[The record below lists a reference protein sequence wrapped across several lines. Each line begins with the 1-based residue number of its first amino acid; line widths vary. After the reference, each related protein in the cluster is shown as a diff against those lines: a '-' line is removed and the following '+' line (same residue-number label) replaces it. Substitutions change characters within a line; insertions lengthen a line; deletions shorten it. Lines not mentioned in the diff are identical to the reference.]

1 MTSFVGHVPF
11 TTVHKDWLGINLSLP
26 NQAFAGLN
34 VIYVSIDHL
43 SIAEE
48 ILTTPGVLYF
58 HVLGHATIEFNG
70 PQFNGLSPFLA
81 LFDEDSPTI
90 DVNDLRKVHHRPPSS
105 HIAVKSSSIC
115 HDLICS

>member
-1 MTSFVGHVPF
+1 
-11 TTVHKDWLGINLSLP
+11 
-26 NQAFAGLN
+26 
-34 VIYVSIDHL
+34 
-43 SIAEE
+43 
-48 ILTTPGVLYF
+48 
-58 HVLGHATIEFNG
+58 
-70 PQFNGLSPFLA
+70 LA